1 MNVLLIYIIY
11 KYMHCFFDTAKIKK
25 SKELTAYGC
34 YFAAGVFAR
43 YFVGTSDMPI
53 IDFGL
58 NSIFIWL
65 LSQIYPGKQGKKLL
79 ATALI
84 CGMNMFCGV
93 ATLYLLDSYDIEEAI
108 RSGGQYLSYLLNFM
122 CERLIEKFGIKNMRK
137 DIALKHWDL
146 LIFLPIV
153 CVLLLLVLV
162 VSETKSQYVVA
173 IMGVGMILLNLI
185 VFYICDEMVGAYTK
199 LEESALVERQLESYS
214 NQLEIVMKSEEKI
227 RGLRHDLKHHLSE
240 ILMMAEGKRVE
251 DIKSYIKNMQMYMTN
266 EKEYVSSGN
275 TDVDSLLNLMIN
287 RAGNDLGNF
296 KCKVCVPQ
304 ELDIQTFDWNI
315 ILGNLLDNAISA
327 AKESDDKLLHINITY
342 QRGILFIN
350 IKNSYNGVLI
360 KTADKYISTKEYDKS
375 DNSQVHGLGI
385 KNVKRIVEK
394 YNGSI
399 EINDESGLFDVR
411 LILYTHGRQ

>member
-1 MNVLLIYIIY
+1 
-11 KYMHCFFDTAKIKK
+11 
-25 SKELTAYGC
+25 
-34 YFAAGVFAR
+34 
-43 YFVGTSDMPI
+43 
-53 IDFGL
+53 
-58 NSIFIWL
+58 
-65 LSQIYPGKQGKKLL
+65 
-79 ATALI
+79 
-84 CGMNMFCGV
+84 
-93 ATLYLLDSYDIEEAI
+93 
-108 RSGGQYLSYLLNFM
+108 
-122 CERLIEKFGIKNMRK
+122 MRK

-385 KNVKRIVEK
+385 KNVKKIVEK